1 MIISPAII
9 ALILGSILIA
19 LITGYASGV
28 GIQILLW
35 WDIQSGSERQLLLER
50 KTYLISTVLSY
61 VMAFELASLFLF
73 VFAADHMHG
82 LFIGAMCAAGTLNAN
97 DWGYPALVLKTVN
110 FMVCGV
116 WLIVNYLDNQG
127 YDYPLIRFKYR
138 LLLVI
143 SLLVSLEALLQAE
156 FFIELR
162 PDVITSCC
170 GAMFNASAQNLVAG
184 IAHLPAGPAK
194 ILFYL
199 SVVLMLRTGI
209 HFYATGRGASVFAG
223 FSLVLLAASFAAV
236 ISFISL
242 YVYELP
248 THHCPFCLL
257 QKEYTWF
264 GYPLYAALF
273 CAGITGTAVGVINRF
288 ANIASLRE
296 LIPSLQKRL
305 CLISMICYSLFTAL
319 ATYPVLFS
327 SFTLSGS

>member
-1 MIISPAII
+1 VIISPAII
-9 ALILGSILIA
+9 ALTLGSVLIV
-19 LITGYASGV
+19 LITGYAAV
-28 GIQILLW
+28 TGIQILLW
-35 WDIQSGSERQLLLER
+35 WDIQSGSDRQLALER

-73 VFAADHMHG
+73 VYAADHMHE
-82 LFIGAMCAAGTLNAN
+82 LFIGAMCAAGTLNVN
-97 DWGYPALVLKTVN
+97 DFGYPALFLKTVN
-110 FMVCGV
+110 FLACGV
-116 WLIVNYLDNQG
+116 WLIVNYVDNRG

-138 LLLVI
+138 WLLVI
-143 SLLVSLEALLQAE
+143 TGLLILEVLFQTEYFAA
-156 FFIELR
+156 LR

-184 IAHLPAGPAK
+184 IAHLPPRAAE

-209 HFYATGRGASVFAG
+209 HFYLTGRGVSVFAG
-223 FSLVLLAASFAAV
+223 FSLWLLVVSFAAI

-242 YVYELP
+242 YIYELP
-248 THHCPFCLL
+248 THHCPFCLI
-257 QKEYTWF
+257 QKEYHYI

-273 CAGITGTAVGVINRF
+273 CAGITGAAVGVINRF

-319 ATYPVLFS
+319 ATYPMLFS
-327 SFTLSGS
+327 GFTLSGS

>member
-1 MIISPAII
+1 VIISPAII
-9 ALILGSILIA
+9 ALTLGSVLIA
-19 LITGYASGV
+19 LITGYASAI
-28 GIQILLW
+28 GIRILRW
-35 WDIQSGSERQLLLER
+35 WDIQSGSDRQLQLER

-73 VFAADHMHG
+73 VFAADHMRG

-110 FMVCGV
+110 FLVCGV
-116 WLIVNYLDNQG
+116 WLIVNYIDNRG

-143 SLLVSLEALLQAE
+143 CLLVVLEALLQTG
-156 FFIELR
+156 FFAGLQ

-170 GAMFNASAQNLVAG
+170 GAMFNAGAQNLVSG
-184 IAHLPAGPAK
+184 IAHLPPGMAE
-194 ILFYL
+194 IMFYL

-209 HFYATGRGASVFAG
+209 HFYATGHGAPAFAG
-223 FSLVLLAASFAAV
+223 FCLWLLAASFAAI
-236 ISFISL
+236 ISFVSL

-248 THHCPFCLL
+248 THHCPFCLV
-257 QKEYTWF
+257 QKEYHYY

-288 ANIASLRE
+288 AGIASLKE
-296 LIPSLQKRL
+296 ILPAIQKRL

-327 SFTLSGS
+327 GFTLSGS